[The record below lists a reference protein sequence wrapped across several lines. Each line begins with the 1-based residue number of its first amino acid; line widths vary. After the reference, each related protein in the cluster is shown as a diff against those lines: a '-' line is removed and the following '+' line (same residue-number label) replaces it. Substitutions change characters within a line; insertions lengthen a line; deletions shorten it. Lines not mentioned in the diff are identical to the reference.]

1 MRLKLDYKNEE
12 LGDLRAQ
19 LRGEARV
26 QAGNSAA
33 WIEDILKQWED
44 VRRDNDARRLECD
57 RLREQIAVAE
67 DRYRAMHRQLE
78 VTVRTLFSPIFPHF
92 HFTSFRR
99 MIDRSK
105 T

>member
-67 DRYRAMHRQLE
+67 DRYPRYA
-78 VTVRTLFSPIFPHF
+78 SPIG
-92 HFTSFRR
+92 S
-99 MIDRSK
+99 DG
-105 T
+105 